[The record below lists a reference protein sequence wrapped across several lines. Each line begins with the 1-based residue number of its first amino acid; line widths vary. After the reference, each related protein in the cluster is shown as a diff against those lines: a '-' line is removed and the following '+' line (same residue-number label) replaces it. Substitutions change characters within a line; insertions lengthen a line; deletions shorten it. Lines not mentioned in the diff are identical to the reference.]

1 MRIALKHD
9 HASKNALGRT
19 YGELQSLLD
28 ITEEGAAEQ
37 QRAAEAGAVEAVVA
51 VLRTHPQEEV
61 VQDLGG
67 WALACICGHSEVQVQ
82 FLGSTEG
89 LQTQRA
95 GRRQRAVEAGAVET
109 LVAALRA
116 YPQVQ
121 TVQSG
126 SCWALSSICAG
137 SDGAAETRRQR
148 AEEAGAV
155 EAVMVALRTYPLVE
169 DVQIDGLWTLSHI
182 CHGKENAAEIRR
194 QRAVE
199 TGALEAVL
207 AGITAHSQFGTYGEC
222 PRAGCHALMSLCD
235 GGTVD
240 LCDGGTGNAADD
252 RRQQAVEAGAL
263 EAVVAAM
270 FTHPEEEV
278 QHEGCWALHAICWV
292 PNDEARREQHGGR
305 MQRAAEAGAL
315 EAVAAAVLAHE
326 HLGYMGRL
334 TLANICSGEDDAAGL
349 RRQRAAELL

>member
-1 MRIALKHD
+1 
-9 HASKNALGRT
+9 
-19 YGELQSLLD
+19 
-28 ITEEGAAEQ
+28 
-37 QRAAEAGAVEAVVA
+37 
-51 VLRTHPQEEV
+51 
-61 VQDLGG
+61 
-67 WALACICGHSEVQVQ
+67 
-82 FLGSTEG
+82 
-89 LQTQRA
+89 
-95 GRRQRAVEAGAVET
+95 
-109 LVAALRA
+109 
-116 YPQVQ
+116 
-121 TVQSG
+121 
-126 SCWALSSICAG
+126 
-137 SDGAAETRRQR
+137 
-148 AEEAGAV
+148 
-155 EAVMVALRTYPLVE
+155 MVALRTYPLVE